1 MFDENYLLDKK
12 VKIFQPKDNYHASS
26 DAVWLSAAVKE
37 IKKGAKI
44 LDVGS
49 GTGAVSLCLAERFK
63 TFEPQIVG
71 LEIQPLLAEAAN
83 LSAKANNFDFL
94 SFINKD
100 IFLSDLPRCSF
111 DYVVTNPPY
120 AFADMPSPNLSKATA
135 HNFQQT
141 SLKEWIDFCIK
152 MIKPQGHFC
161 IVNRTEALDE
171 ILSTIHG
178 RLGNI
183 EIFPLYSKTGQDAK
197 RIVLRAQKDSKAPLV
212 LHKGFLVHQNDGSY
226 TPEAEEIL
234 RQGLSF

>member
-100 IFLSDLPRCSF
+100 IFCFGNCENSLSSR
-111 DYVVTNPPY
+111 
-120 AFADMPSPNLSKATA
+120 
-135 HNFQQT
+135 
-141 SLKEWIDFCIK
+141 
-152 MIKPQGHFC
+152 
-161 IVNRTEALDE
+161 
-171 ILSTIHG
+171 
-178 RLGNI
+178 NI
-183 EIFPLYSKTGQDAK
+183 CKNYIFYDAA
-197 RIVLRAQKDSKAPLV
+197 RSI
-212 LHKGFLVHQNDGSY
+212 
-226 TPEAEEIL
+226 
-234 RQGLSF
+234 